1 MPVVHRRRNGFDT
14 TRARAGTAATLG
26 LALLAAAPART
37 GAEDASPDVPFEGP
51 EAPDYAPQRAWN
63 GLGRFVERTR
73 SLGISVALVPQEPL
87 PLDPAVAL
95 VLVYPETAPDP
106 EALAAYVEAGGRLLV
121 ADDFGFGAGALAPLG
136 VLRVAAP
143 SAPGVAFRGDP
154 DFPIAE
160 PRAVHPALEGVGA
173 VVANHPAA
181 LGAGPGGRCL
191 LAFRA
196 PPPACLLA
204 EVSRGYGTALALAD
218 PSVLIDLMLEVEG
231 NRRLAEG
238 LVRYLTANRA
248 PRIALALP
256 AAAWA
261 VVQPPP
267 AEGTGWRAALRRWC
281 AALSE
286 PLAAAPPWLWALLA
300 LAALLIAAAPWV
312 RPPTRDDLAPPRL
325 LHWERTRPAT
335 AWPPP
340 SVPEAYAAFARE
352 AVERMHERVVE
363 RRGAADRRLR
373 EARRDGVPLAR
384 RLRLRL
390 ERFRLAALERRLRIA
405 ADDAAAV
412 PGVERLRRLA
422 DEFVQ
427 VDRDPVR

>member
-1 MPVVHRRRNGFDT
+1 M
-14 TRARAGTAATLG
+14 
-26 LALLAAAPART
+26 
-37 GAEDASPDVPFEGP
+37 
-51 EAPDYAPQRAWN
+51 
-63 GLGRFVERTR
+63 
-73 SLGISVALVPQEPL
+73 
-87 PLDPAVAL
+87 
-95 VLVYPETAPDP
+95 
-106 EALAAYVEAGGRLLV
+106 
-121 ADDFGFGAGALAPLG
+121 
-136 VLRVAAP
+136 
-143 SAPGVAFRGDP
+143 
-154 DFPIAE
+154 
-160 PRAVHPALEGVGA
+160 
-173 VVANHPAA
+173 
-181 LGAGPGGRCL
+181 
-191 LAFRA
+191 
-196 PPPACLLA
+196 
-204 EVSRGYGTALALAD
+204 
-218 PSVLIDLMLEVEG
+218 
-231 NRRLAEG
+231 
-238 LVRYLTANRA
+238 
-248 PRIALALP
+248 
-256 AAAWA
+256 
-261 VVQPPP
+261 
-267 AEGTGWRAALRRWC
+267 
-281 AALSE
+281 
-286 PLAAAPPWLWALLA
+286 
-300 LAALLIAAAPWV
+300 